1 MIRMRFYL
9 SLFVLLLAPLLS
21 FAQGRD
27 RGTFSFLYEPGAR
40 VEGGGRLTLGE
51 SRLSTGLPPSR
62 WDDNMI
68 NVGFEWTHYD
78 FRTEDT
84 QPSDFDT
91 DSVGLSLRWGFGDK
105 KGWSGSVI
113 FSPSLRSDFETVT
126 TDDLGLSGLV
136 LGSYPARSNL
146 TTVVGLV
153 YSRSFGRDKLFPAL
167 GATWLPA
174 HRWQV
179 DLIFPRPR
187 VTYQASEKARYH
199 IGLEPGGDEWNIELP
214 EGSRDLSL
222 EEYRAGGGA
231 EWRLTR
237 HVGLLAQAGAV
248 FGRELEVRDG
258 RDKQYDYDIGD
269 TWFARIGLLYR

>member
-1 MIRMRFYL
+1 MRL
-9 SLFVLLLAPLLS
+9 PLLIALLLLAPLTS
-21 FAQGRD
+21 FAQSRD
-27 RGTFSFLYEPGAR
+27 RGNLSFLYEPDAS
-40 VEGGGRLTLGE
+40 VEGGGRLTLTE
-51 SRLSTGLPPSR
+51 SRLSTGLPPFR
-62 WDDNMI
+62 WDDNML
-68 NVGFEWTHYD
+68 NVGFEWTHYA
-78 FRTEDT
+78 FRTENT
-84 QPSDFDT
+84 QPGDFDT

-105 KGWSGSVI
+105 EGWSGSVI

-126 TDDLGLSGLV
+126 TDDLGLAGLA
-136 LGSYPARSNL
+136 LGSYPVRTNL

-153 YSRSFGRDKLFPAL
+153 YSRSFGRDRLFPAL

-174 HRWQV
+174 PRWQV

-187 VTYQASEKARYH
+187 VSYQASEKARYYV
-199 IGLEPGGDEWNIELP
+199 GLEPGGDEWNVELP
-214 EGSRDLSL
+214 EGSRDLAL

-231 EWRLTR
+231 EWMLTR

-258 RDKQYDYDIGD
+258 RDKQYDYDLGD

>member
-1 MIRMRFYL
+1 MRFYL
-9 SLFVLLLAPLLS
+9 SIFLLLLAPLLS

-27 RGTFSFLYEPGAR
+27 RGNLSFLYEPGAS
-40 VEGGGRLTLGE
+40 VEGGGQLTLTE
-51 SRLSTGLPPSR
+51 SRLATGLPPIR
-62 WDDNMI
+62 WAGNMF
-68 NVGFEWTHYD
+68 NVGFEWSHYD

-84 QPSDFDT
+84 QPDDFDT

-105 KGWSGSVI
+105 KGWSGSMI

-126 TDDLGLSGLV
+126 TDDLGLAGLA
-136 LGSYPARSNL
+136 LGSYPLRSNL

-167 GATWLPA
+167 GATWKPEP
-174 HRWQV
+174 RWQV
-179 DLIFPRPR
+179 DLVFPRPR
-187 VTYQASEKARYH
+187 VTYQASAKSRYY
-199 IGLEPGGDEWNIELP
+199 IGLEPGGDEWNVELP

-231 EWRLTR
+231 EWMLTR
-237 HVGLLAQAGAV
+237 HVGLLAQAGTV
-248 FGRELEVRDG
+248 FGRELEVHDG